1 MHIDS
6 ASIIM
11 RIIATTMVPDSVSAQ
26 KEAGTCTTPHKYAHK
41 TNELASTGTQIN
53 KAWPYLAVLWEQLCK
68 PSYNHWTKS
77 QISYTSMYT
86 GNVHGIWLYLS
97 LALYFNYNA
106 DIP

>member
-26 KEAGTCTTPHKYAHK
+26 KEAGTQHHTNAHT

-53 KAWPYLAVLWEQLCK
+53 KA
-68 PSYNHWTKS
+68 
-77 QISYTSMYT
+77 
-86 GNVHGIWLYLS
+86 
-97 LALYFNYNA
+97 
-106 DIP
+106 